1 MADDFKTLR
10 EVGIAFQGV
19 QRQLGLHTAVFSVAV
34 LLAAGVSAFFYNKLD
49 SVSASNASIDANV
62 KATQALV
69 DQKFVDLRALVKEH
83 NDQIEDQIK
92 RVLSSQ
98 SDLSS
103 KIDKI
108 SLKLKVASADETL
121 PSPSPVADGDNTK
134 IAKTNDTAGV
144 VAALRGKLGVK
155 VLDFDQFSNDKKSMV
170 DDKAKD
176 ELAKVISNGKWVAIT
191 ADDSEW
197 KKATMIGGYQ
207 SFLPKQ

>member
-1 MADDFKTLR
+1 MTDDFKTLR

-49 SVSASNASIDANV
+49 SVSASNALIDANV
-62 KATQALV
+62 KATQTLV

-83 NDQIEDQIK
+83 NDQIDDQIK

-108 SLKLKVASADETL
+108 SIKLKVASVDESL
-121 PSPSPVADGDNTK
+121 PLNSPVVDDDHVK
-134 IAKTNDTAGV
+134 MAKTNDVADL
-144 VAALRGKLGVK
+144 VAALKGKPGIK
-155 VLDFDQFSNDKKSMV
+155 VLDFDNFSNDPKSKN
-170 DDKAKD
+170 DGKAKD
-176 ELAKVISNGKWVAIT
+176 ELAKVIASGKWLAIT
-191 ADDSEW
+191 DDNSEW
-197 KKATMIGGYQ
+197 EKAMKVGGYQ